1 MVYLVYYLI
10 FSGVG
15 TITDKKRTYNLQ
27 IYGASEMKMSTTDQ
41 RSHTDWELTVYE
53 LFIRSIRCI
62 HSIGKTTLNKEKICF

>member
-41 RSHTDWELTVYE
+41 RSHTDWELYVNE
-53 LFIRSIRCI
+53 LFKSQLMF
-62 HSIGKTTLNKEKICF
+62 SALLGSMD